1 MRIVDVGTAVV
12 RGNFDWVLVKV
23 YTDSGLFGIGE
34 AYWGAGVVN
43 LIHRAKDIIVGEK
56 ITNINKCVERM
67 IRGLSGE
74 GSIGGATITAIS
86 GIELALWD
94 CVGKFLETPLYNLFG
109 GKMRDRIRVY
119 VDCHAGDNFTPE
131 AYKRKAQERKSEG
144 WDAIKFD
151 IDVPTP
157 YSELK
162 ENEKEF
168 WYLPYNRSL
177 SNREIDYLVNIV
189 AAVREGVGRDVDIA
203 IDCHWKYS
211 VKDAIKLLSALEEFD
226 LLWVEDPVPPENVEA
241 LLEVQRNVKVPIAT
255 GENLYRKY
263 GYRTLI
269 EKQACRIVSPD
280 IPKMGGLSEARKV
293 FDMADVYYMPVAPHN
308 VSSPVGTIAAAH
320 LCAAMPNFLTI
331 EFHAHEVEWWE
342 DMVISDFK
350 PLIKDGYIN
359 LPERPGIGLEINEA
373 VLKKH
378 LIEERNFFKS

>member
-34 AYWGAGVVN
+34 AYWGAGVVS
-43 LIHRAKDIIVGEK
+43 LIHRARDIIVGEEV
-56 ITNINKCVERM
+56 TNINKCVERM

-74 GSIGGATITAIS
+74 GSIGGATVTAIS

-109 GKMRDRIRVY
+109 GKMRDKIRVY
-119 VDCHAGDNFTPE
+119 VDCHAGDDFTPE
-131 AYKRKAQERKSEG
+131 SYKRKAQERKNEG

-177 SNREIDYLVNIV
+177 SNREIDYLVDIV

-211 VKDAIKLLSALEEFD
+211 VKDAIRLLSALEDFD

-241 LLEVQRNVKVPIAT
+241 LLEVQRNVRVPIAT

-350 PLIKDGYIN
+350 PLIRDGYIN
-359 LPERPGIGLEINEA
+359 LPERPGIGLEINE
-373 VLKKH
+373 VVVKEH
-378 LIEERNFFKS
+378 LVEEKNFFKN